1 LSTVPTKSLSQEKP
15 AEANATPRKKRVVIV
30 GGGFAGIAA
39 ARALRRSDV
48 DILLLGRRNHH
59 LSFRTGFA
67 FRRSGSGH
75 I

>member
-30 GGGFAGIAA
+30 GGFAGIAT

-48 DILLLGRRNHH
+48 EILLLGRRNHH
-59 LSFRTGFA
+59 ISFRTGFA